1 MINRYNYNDAVW
13 VDLQNPE
20 AEEIK
25 SIMEEFGINPEAAN
39 ELSSPSVKSRI
50 DFYKD
55 FLYIILQ
62 FPVFKHSHSESTKQE
77 VDFLVGR
84 NFVITARYDTI
95 DALEKFK
102 KMVEVSSVL
111 DKGES
116 AGASSVM
123 FFAMVNEMYKAL
135 SDELA
140 FTEDWVAKVEEEIF
154 IGKEREMVISLSHI
168 SRVLLNFKKITDF
181 HREVL
186 ESLDVYGKSMFGD
199 QFSVLARAAFQE
211 YFKIQHM
218 INNSLESVT
227 ELRETN
233 NSLLSTKQNE
243 TMKVLTI
250 MAFATFPLSL
260 IASIFGMNTVYL
272 PIVGRPLDFWIVM
285 AIMAGAVA
293 LMLIFFKSKRWL

>member
-39 ELSSPSVKSRI
+39 ELSSPSVKSR
-50 DFYKD
+50 
-55 FLYIILQ
+55 
-62 FPVFKHSHSESTKQE
+62 

-84 NFVITARYDTI
+84 NFVITARYATI

-140 FTEDWVAKVEEEIF
+140 FTEDWVAKVEEEIRSE
-154 IGKEREMVISLSHI
+154 KH
-168 SRVLLNFKKITDF
+168 
-181 HREVL
+181 
-186 ESLDVYGKSMFGD
+186 
-199 QFSVLARAAFQE
+199 
-211 YFKIQHM
+211 
-218 INNSLESVT
+218 
-227 ELRETN
+227 
-233 NSLLSTKQNE
+233 
-243 TMKVLTI
+243 
-250 MAFATFPLSL
+250 
-260 IASIFGMNTVYL
+260 
-272 PIVGRPLDFWIVM
+272 
-285 AIMAGAVA
+285 
-293 LMLIFFKSKRWL
+293 